1 MKIILRENLDNLGE
15 IGDVVDVK
23 DGYARNFLIPR
34 KLAYEASTKNMNQ
47 LEAQK
52 KQLERKIE
60 KEKIKAEKIRQEL
73 EKVSLTIQMKVG
85 EDGKLFGSVTTQMIA
100 DALKEKG
107 FDIDRKTIT
116 IPEPIKAL
124 GIYTVEIKLHKEVEA
139 KVKVWTVR
147 E

>member
-1 MKIILRENLDNLGE
+1 MKVILRENLDNLGE
-15 IGDVVDVK
+15 IGEVVEVK

-34 KLAYEASTKNMNQ
+34 KLAFEANIKNLNQ

-60 KEKIKAEKIRQEL
+60 KEKILAERTRDEL
-73 EKVSLTIQMKVG
+73 EKISLTIQMKVG

-107 FDIDRKTIT
+107 FEIDRKTIT

-124 GIYTVEIKLHKEVEA
+124 GIYNIEIKLHKDVVA
-139 KVKVWTVR
+139 KIKVWTVR

>member
-1 MKIILRENLDNLGE
+1 MKIILRETLENLGE
-15 IGDVVDVK
+15 IGDVVEVK
-23 DGYARNFLIPR
+23 DGYARNYLIPR
-34 KLAYEASTKNMNQ
+34 KLAYEANTRNLNQ

-52 KQLERKIE
+52 KQLDRKIE
-60 KEKIKAEKIRQEL
+60 KDKLNAEKLRDEL

-100 DALKEKG
+100 EELKDKG
-107 FDIDRKTIT
+107 FDIDRKKIV

-124 GIYTVEIKLHKEVEA
+124 GIYTVEMKLHKDVEA

>member
-1 MKIILRENLDNLGE
+1 MKIILRENLENLGE
-15 IGDVVDVK
+15 IGDVVEVK
-23 DGYARNFLIPR
+23 NGYARNYLIPR
-34 KLAYEASTKNMNQ
+34 KLAYEANTRNLNQ

-52 KQLERKIE
+52 KQLDRKIE
-60 KEKIKAEKIRQEL
+60 KDKLHAEKLREGL

-85 EDGKLFGSVTTQMIA
+85 EDEKLFGSVTTQMIA
-100 DALKEKG
+100 DELKEKG
-107 FDIDRKTIT
+107 FDIDRKKIV

-124 GIYTVEIKLHKEVEA
+124 GIYTVEMKLHKDVEA

>member
-1 MKIILRENLDNLGE
+1 MKVILRENLENLGE

-34 KLAYEASTKNMNQ
+34 KLAFEASTKNLSQ

-52 KQLERKIE
+52 KQLEYKLE
-60 KEKIKAEKIRQEL
+60 KEKRSAEKQREEL

-100 DALKEKG
+100 EALKEKG
-107 FDIDRKTIT
+107 FEIDRKTIT

-124 GIYTVEIKLHKEVEA
+124 GIYTIEIRLHKEVDA
-139 KVKVWTVR
+139 KIKVWTVR

>member
-1 MKIILRENLDNLGE
+1 MKVILRENLENLGE

-34 KLAYEASTKNMNQ
+34 KLAFEASTKNLSQ

-52 KQLERKIE
+52 KQLEYKLE
-60 KEKIKAEKIRQEL
+60 KEKRSAEKQREEL

-100 DALKEKG
+100 EALKEKG
-107 FDIDRKTIT
+107 FEIDRKTIT

-124 GIYTVEIKLHKEVEA
+124 GIYTIEIRLHKEVEA
-139 KVKVWTVR
+139 KIKVWTVR

>member
-1 MKIILRENLDNLGE
+1 MKVILRENLENLGE
-15 IGDVVDVK
+15 IGEVVEVK

-34 KLAYEASTKNMNQ
+34 KLAFEASTKNLNQ

-52 KQLERKIE
+52 NQLERKIE
-60 KEKIKAEKIRQEL
+60 KEKINAEKLRQEL
-73 EKVSLTIQMKVG
+73 EKISLTIQMKVG

-100 DALKEKG
+100 DTLKEKD

-124 GIYTVEIKLHKEVEA
+124 GIYTIEIKLHKEVEA
-139 KVKVWTVR
+139 HVKVWTVR

>member
-1 MKIILRENLDNLGE
+1 MKVILRENLDNLGE
-15 IGDVVDVK
+15 IGEVVEVK

-34 KLAYEASTKNMNQ
+34 KLAFEANTKNLNQ

-60 KEKIKAEKIRQEL
+60 KEKILAERIREEIEKI
-73 EKVSLTIQMKVG
+73 SLTIQMKVG

-107 FDIDRKTIT
+107 FEIDRKTIT

-124 GIYTVEIKLHKEVEA
+124 GIYNVEIKLHKDVVA
-139 KVKVWTVR
+139 KIKVWTVR

>member
-1 MKIILRENLDNLGE
+1 MKVILRENLENLGE

-34 KLAYEASTKNMNQ
+34 KLAFEASTKNLSQ

-52 KQLERKIE
+52 KQLEYKLE
-60 KEKIKAEKIRQEL
+60 KEKRSAEKQRDEL

-100 DALKEKG
+100 EALKEKG
-107 FDIDRKTIT
+107 FEIDRKTIT

-124 GIYTVEIKLHKEVEA
+124 GIYTIEIRLHKEVDA
-139 KVKVWTVR
+139 KIKVWTVR

>member
-1 MKIILRENLDNLGE
+1 MKVILRENLSNLGE
-15 IGDVVDVK
+15 IGDVVEVK

-34 KLAYEASTKNMNQ
+34 KLAFEASTKNLKE

-52 KQLERKIE
+52 QQLERKIQ
-60 KEKIKAEKIRQEL
+60 KEKLQSDKIREEL

-85 EDGKLFGSVTTQMIA
+85 EDGKLFGSVTTQMVA

-107 FDIDRKTIT
+107 FEIDRKTIT

>member
-1 MKIILRENLDNLGE
+1 MKIILRETLENLGE
-15 IGDVVDVK
+15 IGDVVEVK
-23 DGYARNFLIPR
+23 DGYARNYLIPR
-34 KLAYEASTKNMNQ
+34 KLAYEANTRNLNQ

-52 KQLERKIE
+52 KQLDRKIE
-60 KEKIKAEKIRQEL
+60 KDKLNAEKLRDEL

-100 DALKEKG
+100 DELKDKG
-107 FDIDRKTIT
+107 FDIDRKKIV

-124 GIYTVEIKLHKEVEA
+124 GIYTIEMKLHKEVEA

>member
-1 MKIILRENLDNLGE
+1 MKVILRENLDNLGE
-15 IGDVVDVK
+15 IGDVVEVK

-34 KLAYEASTKNMNQ
+34 KFAFEASTKNLNQ

-52 KQLERKIE
+52 QQLERKIQ
-60 KEKIKAEKIRQEL
+60 KDKVNAEKVREEL
-73 EKVSLTIQMKVG
+73 EKISLTIQMKVG

-107 FDIDRKTIT
+107 FEIDRKTIT

-124 GIYTVEIKLHKEVEA
+124 GIYTIEIKLHKEIEA

>member
-1 MKIILRENLDNLGE
+1 MKVILRENLDNLGE
-15 IGDVVDVK
+15 IGEVVEVK

-34 KLAYEASTKNMNQ
+34 KLAFEANTKNLNQ

-60 KEKIKAEKIRQEL
+60 KEKILAEKTREEL
-73 EKVSLTIQMKVG
+73 EKISLTIQMKVG

-107 FDIDRKTIT
+107 FEIDRKTIT

-124 GIYTVEIKLHKEVEA
+124 GIYTVEIKLHKDVEA

>member
-1 MKIILRENLDNLGE
+1 MKIILRENLENLGE
-15 IGDVVDVK
+15 IGDVVEVK

-34 KLAYEASTKNMNQ
+34 KLAFEANTKNMNQ

-60 KEKIKAEKIRQEL
+60 KEKTNAEKVRDEL

-100 DALKEKG
+100 DELKEKG
-107 FDIDRKTIT
+107 FEIDRKTIT

-124 GIYTVEIKLHKEVEA
+124 GIYTIEIKLHKEVEA
-139 KVKVWTVR
+139 KIKVWTVR

>member
-1 MKIILRENLDNLGE
+1 MKIILRETLENLGE
-15 IGDVVDVK
+15 IGDVVEVK
-23 DGYARNFLIPR
+23 DGYARNYLIPR
-34 KLAYEASTKNMNQ
+34 KLAYEANTRNLNQ

-52 KQLERKIE
+52 KQLDRKIE
-60 KEKIKAEKIRQEL
+60 RDKLNAEKLRDEL

-100 DALKEKG
+100 EEFKDKG
-107 FDIDRKTIT
+107 FDIDRKKIV

-124 GIYTVEIKLHKEVEA
+124 GIYTVEMKLHKDVEA

>member
-1 MKIILRENLDNLGE
+1 MKIILRENIESLGE
-15 IGDVVDVK
+15 IGDVVEVK
-23 DGYARNFLIPR
+23 DGYARNYLIPR
-34 KLAYEASTKNMNQ
+34 KLAYEASTRNLNQ

-52 KQLERKIE
+52 KQLDRKVERDKLN
-60 KEKIKAEKIRQEL
+60 AEKLRDEL

-100 DALKEKG
+100 DELKDKG
-107 FDIDRKTIT
+107 FNIDRKKIE
-116 IPEPIKAL
+116 IPEPVKAL
-124 GIYTVEIKLHKEVEA
+124 GIYTVEIKLHKDVEA

>member
-1 MKIILRENLDNLGE
+1 MKVILRENLDNLGE
-15 IGDVVDVK
+15 TGEVVEVK

-34 KLAYEASTKNMNQ
+34 KLAFEANTKNLNQ

-60 KEKIKAEKIRQEL
+60 KEKILAERIREEIEKI
-73 EKVSLTIQMKVG
+73 SLTIQMKVG

-107 FDIDRKTIT
+107 FEIDRKTIT

-124 GIYTVEIKLHKEVEA
+124 GIYNIEIKLHKDVVA
-139 KVKVWTVR
+139 KIKVWTVR

>member
-1 MKIILRENLDNLGE
+1 MKIILRENLENLGE
-15 IGDVVDVK
+15 IGDVVEVK
-23 DGYARNFLIPR
+23 NGYARNYLIPR
-34 KLAYEASTKNMNQ
+34 KLAYEANTRNLNQ

-52 KQLERKIE
+52 KQLDRKIE
-60 KEKIKAEKIRQEL
+60 KDKLHAEKLRDGL

-85 EDGKLFGSVTTQMIA
+85 EDEKLFGSVTTQMIA
-100 DALKEKG
+100 DELKDKG
-107 FDIDRKTIT
+107 FDIDRKKIV

-124 GIYTVEIKLHKEVEA
+124 GIYTVEMKLHKDVEA

>member
-1 MKIILRENLDNLGE
+1 MKIILRENLENLGE
-15 IGDVVDVK
+15 IGDVVEVK
-23 DGYARNFLIPR
+23 DGFARNYLIPR
-34 KLAYEASTKNMNQ
+34 KLAFEANTRNLNQ
-47 LEAQK
+47 LETQK
-52 KQLERKIE
+52 NQLDRKIE
-60 KEKIKAEKIRQEL
+60 KDKLNAEKLRGEL

-100 DALKEKG
+100 DELKEKG
-107 FDIDRKTIT
+107 FDIDRKKIV

-124 GIYTVEIKLHKEVEA
+124 GIYTIEMKLHKDVEA

>member
-1 MKIILRENLDNLGE
+1 MKVILRENLDNLGE
-15 IGDVVDVK
+15 IGDVVEVK
-23 DGYARNFLIPR
+23 DGYARNFLLPR
-34 KLAYEASTKNMNQ
+34 KLAFEASTKNLNQ

-52 KQLERKIE
+52 QQLERKIE
-60 KEKIKAEKIRQEL
+60 KEKINAEKQREEL

-100 DALKEKG
+100 DTLKEKG

-124 GIYTVEIKLHKEVEA
+124 GIYTVEIKLHKETEA

>member
-1 MKIILRENLDNLGE
+1 MKIILRENLENLGE

-23 DGYARNFLIPR
+23 DGYARNYLIPR
-34 KLAYEASTKNMNQ
+34 KLAYEANTKNLSH

-52 KQLERKIE
+52 KQLDQKIE
-60 KEKIKAEKIRQEL
+60 KEKIKAEKVREEL
-73 EKVSLTIQMKVG
+73 EKVSLTIQMVVG

-100 DALKEKG
+100 DALQEKG
-107 FDIDRKTIT
+107 FTIDRKTIT

-124 GIYTVEIKLHKEVEA
+124 GIYTVVIKLHKGVEA
-139 KVKVWTVR
+139 QVKVWTVR

>member
-1 MKIILRENLDNLGE
+1 MKVILRENLDNLGE
-15 IGDVVDVK
+15 IGDVVEVK

-34 KLAYEASTKNMNQ
+34 KLVFEANTKNLNQ

-52 KQLERKIE
+52 QQLERKIQ
-60 KEKIKAEKIRQEL
+60 KDRINAEKVRDEL
-73 EKVSLTIQMKVG
+73 EKISLTIQMKVG

-100 DALKEKG
+100 DELKEKG

-124 GIYTVEIKLHKEVEA
+124 GIYTIEIKLHKEIEA

>member
-60 KEKIKAEKIRQEL
+60 KEKINAEKIRQEL

>member
-1 MKIILRENLDNLGE
+1 MKIILRENLENLGE
-15 IGDVVDVK
+15 IGDVVEVK
-23 DGYARNFLIPR
+23 NGYARNYLIPR
-34 KLAYEASTKNMNQ
+34 KLAYEANTRNLNQ

-52 KQLERKIE
+52 KQLDRKIE
-60 KEKIKAEKIRQEL
+60 KDKLNAEKLRDGL

-100 DALKEKG
+100 DDLKDKG
-107 FDIDRKTIT
+107 FDIDRKKIV

-124 GIYTVEIKLHKEVEA
+124 GIYTVEMKLHKDVEA